1 MYSQC
6 AAGKTWFEYFFTGE
20 KWVPWTKQVPKYV
33 HDPKARFADI
43 LVPTVDTVR
52 ALWLVQLQTGI
63 KRPTVLVGDTGTSK
77 TAVVQSFLR
86 QLNPDLTVR
95 AHTRTPTPNSTV
107 HIHIRVHT

>member
-1 MYSQC
+1 M
-6 AAGKTWFEYFFTGE
+6 
-20 KWVPWTKQVPKYV
+20 PWTKEVPKYV

-86 QLNPDLTVR
+86 QLNPDTTVR
-95 AHTRTPTPNSTV
+95 YTHLHTHLYYISALILLSINSNLNY
-107 HIHIRVHT
+107 

>member
-1 MYSQC
+1 MYSYC

-95 AHTRTPTPNSTV
+95 
-107 HIHIRVHT
+107 